1 MSRDFPVKGLAELD
15 RFLAVL
21 PGNMEKQAY
30 RSGLTA
36 AAAPIRDEA
45 RLRAPKESGKMAKA
59 IKTGSPRQ
67 NEDGTFSVF
76 IRLDGEHSFL
86 GLFHEYGV
94 SPHFIAA
101 GDSGLSP
108 RLLTRRGKGG
118 IDVVARRQGDDAPEV
133 LKIGNAFVTGG
144 VQHPGHA
151 AHPFMRPALDAKA
164 DAAVKAFGDRIRAY
178 LEGKTGFAAPIDTD
192 EAA

>member
-15 RFLAVL
+15 RFLAAL
-21 PGNMEKQAY
+21 PGNMQKQAY
-30 RSGLTA
+30 RSALTA

-94 SPHFIAA
+94 SPHLIASTGSGQGRVAVRKAKEGTGTIDA
-101 GDSGLSP
+101 G
-108 RLLTRRGKGG
+108 
-118 IDVVARRQGDDAPEV
+118 VM
-133 LKIGNAFVTGG
+133 KIGADFVSGIIS
-144 VQHPGHA
+144 HPGMA

-164 DAAVKAFGDRIRAY
+164 ETAVKAFGDRIRAY